1 MFQCCEATV
10 LQVNDLT
17 VQYGNRVVL
26 EKVTFTVPSGRLV
39 GVIGP
44 NGAGKSTLIKAMMGL
59 VPLTTGRVE
68 LSGTPI
74 KEIRERV
81 AYVPQR
87 AGIDWDFPATVKEVV
102 LMGCI
107 PYMGWLSRPQRVHY
121 DLVQEALERVS
132 MQDSSDRRIGELSG
146 GQQQRVFIA
155 RSLVQEAELYLFDEP
170 FVGVDQYTEQEILKI
185 FDQLRS
191 QGKSLM
197 VVNHDLGEVIQ
208 RYDDILMLRGK
219 ITAYGPREQ
228 VFTQENLNKA
238 YVGQVAL
245 V

>member
-1 MFQCCEATV
+1 M
-10 LQVNDLT
+10 LQVHDLT
-17 VQYGNRVVL
+17 VQYGSRLVL

-44 NGAGKSTLIKAMMGL
+44 NGAGKSTLIKAMVGSAPM
-59 VPLTTGRVE
+59 VSGRVE
-68 LSGTPI
+68 LGGIPI
-74 KEIRERV
+74 KQIRERV

-121 DLVQEALERVS
+121 ERVQGALARVS
-132 MQDSSDRRIGELSG
+132 MQDFADRRIGELSG

-197 VVNHDLGEVIQ
+197 VINHDLGEVIQ

-219 ITAYGPREQ
+219 ITAYGPRNQ
-228 VFTQENLNKA
+228 VFTQENLNKT
-238 YVGQVAL
+238 YMGSLAL

>member
-1 MFQCCEATV
+1 M
-10 LQVNDLT
+10 LQVRDLT
-17 VQYGNRVVL
+17 VQYGNRIAL

-59 VPLTTGRVE
+59 APMVSGSVE
-68 LSGTPI
+68 LGGIPI

-107 PYMGWLSRPQRVHY
+107 PYIGWLSRSQRIHY

-132 MQDSSDRRIGELSG
+132 MQDFADRRIGELSG

-170 FVGVDQYTEQEILKI
+170 FIGVDQYTEHEILKI

-197 VVNHDLGEVIQ
+197 VINHDLGEVIQ

-219 ITAYGPREQ
+219 ITAYGPRNQ

-238 YVGQVAL
+238 YMGQVAL

>member
-1 MFQCCEATV
+1 M
-10 LQVNDLT
+10 LQVDNLT
-17 VQYGNRVVL
+17 VQYSNHVVL
-26 EKVTFTVPSGRLV
+26 DRASFTVAPGRLV

-44 NGAGKSTLIKAMMGL
+44 NGAGKSTLIKAIMGL
-59 VPLTTGRVE
+59 VPTTTGNIQ
-68 LSGTPI
+68 LLGTPI
-74 KEIRERV
+74 GEVRERV

-107 PYMGWLSRPQRVHY
+107 PYMGWLSRPQQVHY
-121 DLVQEALERVS
+121 DLVQKALERVS
-132 MQDSSDRRIGELSG
+132 MQDFVDRRIGALSG

-155 RSLVQEAELYLFDEP
+155 RALVQEAELYLFDEP
-170 FVGVDQYTEQEILKI
+170 FVGVDQYTEREILKI

-208 RYDDILMLRGK
+208 HYDDILMLRGK
-219 ITAYGPREQ
+219 VTAYGPREQ
-228 VFTQENLNKA
+228 VFTQENLQKA

-245 V
+245 A

>member
-1 MFQCCEATV
+1 M
-10 LQVNDLT
+10 LQIRDLT
-17 VQYGNRVVL
+17 VKYGNRVVL
-26 EKVTFTVPSGRLV
+26 ENITFTLPSGRLV

-44 NGAGKSTLIKAMMGL
+44 NGAGKSTLIKAIMGM
-59 VPLTTGRVE
+59 VPMVSGRVE
-68 LSGTPI
+68 LGGIPI

-87 AGIDWDFPATVKEVV
+87 AGIDWDFPATVKDVV

-121 DLVQEALERVS
+121 DLVQKALERVS
-132 MQDSSDRRIGELSG
+132 MQDFSDRRIGELSG

-155 RSLVQEAELYLFDEP
+155 RALVQEAELYLFDEP

-197 VVNHDLGEVIQ
+197 VINHDLGEVIQ

-219 ITAYGPREQ
+219 ITAYGPRNQ

-238 YVGQVAL
+238 YMGQVAL

>member
-1 MFQCCEATV
+1 M

-17 VQYGNRVVL
+17 VQYSNRVVL

-59 VPLTTGRVE
+59 TPMVSGNVE
-68 LSGTPI
+68 LGGVPI
-74 KEIRERV
+74 QDIRERV

-121 DLVQEALERVS
+121 DRVQEALERVS
-132 MQDSSDRRIGELSG
+132 MQDSADRRIGELSG

-185 FDQLRS
+185 FDQLRR

-197 VVNHDLGEVIQ
+197 VINHDLGEVIQ

-219 ITAYGPREQ
+219 ITTYGPRNQ

-238 YVGQVAL
+238 YMGSVTL